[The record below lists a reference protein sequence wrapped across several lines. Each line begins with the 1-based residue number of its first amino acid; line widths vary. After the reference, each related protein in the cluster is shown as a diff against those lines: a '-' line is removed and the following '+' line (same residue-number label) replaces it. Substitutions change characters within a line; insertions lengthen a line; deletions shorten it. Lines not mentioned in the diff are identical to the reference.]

1 MLAARTYG
9 LLTRLAAPAVRL
21 LLARRMRRGKED
33 PLRLPERLG
42 QAGLAR
48 PGGRLAW
55 IHAAS
60 VGEALSI
67 LPLVT
72 RLQALDLQVLV
83 TTGTVTSARLMA
95 ERLPPGALHQFV
107 PVDLPGAVNRFLDHW
122 HPDLAIWVESELWPN
137 LVLAAARRGI
147 PMVLVNARMSAASA
161 RGWGR
166 LPGLARPLMRAF
178 ALIMAQSNEDAER
191 FRLLGAQNVSVPGN
205 LKVAAEPLAADA
217 GALAHL
223 DTTLGA
229 RPRWLAASTHA
240 GEERIAARVHL
251 QLRASHPELITL
263 IVPRHPARGGE
274 IAADLAGLGLRVAR
288 RANGDLPEPR
298 TDIYLADTLGELGLF
313 YRLAPIAFVGNSLLP
328 GGGHNPLE
336 PARLCAAVL
345 SGPRTANFTE
355 AFAALEQG
363 GAVQIVADAEALA
376 AAVAALLAD
385 PQAVAAAGARAAQ
398 IALADTGVLDR
409 ILHLMTP
416 LMLHTP
422 HALPGRR
429 HGDAAA

>member
-1 MLAARTYG
+1 MLAAHAYG
-9 LLTRLAAPAVRL
+9 LLTWLATPAVRL
-21 LLARRMRRGKED
+21 LLARRKRRGKED
-33 PLRLPERLG
+33 PLRLAERLG

-67 LPLVT
+67 LPLVA
-72 RLQALDLQVLV
+72 RLQALEMHVLV

-107 PVDLPGAVNRFLDHW
+107 PVDLPGAVHRFLDHW

-147 PMVLVNARMSAASA
+147 PMALVNARMSAASA
-161 RGWGR
+161 RGWAR
-166 LPGLARPLMRAF
+166 LPGLARPLMHAF
-178 ALIMAQSNEDAER
+178 AITMAQSNEDAER

-205 LKVAAEPLAADA
+205 LKVAADPLAADA
-217 GALAHL
+217 GALARL
-223 DTTLGA
+223 SSALGT

-251 QLRASHPELITL
+251 QLRSAHPDLITL

-288 RANGDLPEPR
+288 RANADLPDAR

-313 YRLAPIAFVGNSLLP
+313 YRLAPIAFVGNSLMP

-336 PARLCAAVL
+336 PARLGAAVL

-355 AFAALEQG
+355 AFAALEGG
-363 GAVQIVADAEALA
+363 GAVQIVADGEALA
-376 AAVAALLAD
+376 TAVAGLLAD
-385 PQAVAAAGARAAQ
+385 PQAVISAGARAAQ
-398 IALADTGVLDR
+398 IALADTAVLDR
-409 ILHLMTP
+409 VLDLIKP
-416 LMLHTP
+416 LMLRP
-422 HALPGRR
+422 LPAPPGRS
-429 HGDAAA
+429 HSDAAA

>member
-1 MLAARTYG
+1 MLAARTYS
-9 LLTRLAAPAVRL
+9 LLTRLATPAVRL
-21 LLARRMRRGKED
+21 LLARRRRRGKED

-42 QAGLAR
+42 HAGLPR
-48 PGGRLAW
+48 PAGQLAW

-60 VGEALSI
+60 VGEALSV
-67 LPLVT
+67 LPLVA
-72 RLQALDLQVLV
+72 RLQALDMQVLV

-95 ERLPPGALHQFV
+95 ERLPKGALHQFV

-122 HPDLAIWVESELWPN
+122 RPDLAIWVESELWPN

-147 PMVLVNARMSAASA
+147 AMALVNARMSAASA
-161 RGWGR
+161 RGWAR
-166 LPGLARPLMRAF
+166 LPGLARPLMQAF
-178 ALIMAQSNEDAER
+178 AIIMAQSAEDAER
-191 FRLLGAQNVSVPGN
+191 FRFLGAQTLSVPGN

-217 GALAHL
+217 EALAHL
-223 DTTLGA
+223 GASLGA

-251 QLRASHPELITL
+251 QLRTSHPDLITL

-274 IAADLAGLGLRVAR
+274 IAADLAGLGLKVAR
-288 RANGDLPEPR
+288 RANGDLPDAR

-336 PARLCAAVL
+336 PARLGAAVL

-355 AFAALEQG
+355 AFATLARGE
-363 GAVQIVADAEALA
+363 AVQIVADGDGLA
-376 AAVAALLAD
+376 AAVSGLLAD
-385 PQAVAAAGARAAQ
+385 PQAVVTLGARAAQ
-398 IALADTGVLDR
+398 IALADTAVLDR
-409 ILHLMTP
+409 VLDLLTP
-416 LMLHTP
+416 IMS
-422 HALPGRR
+422 HAPPAPVGRG